1 VLILL
6 KVTCCL
12 ANIIDLIIIKRW
24 NIAIGI
30 PDKIFFLFGNTIF
43 ENLVSIMLAIPISSI
58 HAKIAPPGMESAVFG
73 ESIICDIAGCSF

>member
-1 VLILL
+1 MLILT

-12 ANIIDLIIIKRW
+12 ASIIDLIIIMRW